1 MKRTDEQLLLDV
13 ARGDK
18 SAFREIYQVWSPAVY
33 RLVKRMIAVKSDDYD
48 EVFQE
53 AMLRI
58 WKNAPLF
65 DPAKGRAK
73 SWIYLVATRHCLNWL
88 EAKSTRCRDRE
99 TVLDDSA
106 PDADEPGPEER
117 AARNEDAQ
125 RAIELL
131 DRLPDDLK
139 QVVTLRHLEDLSIDE
154 IAEITQ
160 VPAGTVKSRIFYGLK
175 KLRSFFFKENS
186 NEEKD

>member
-1 MKRTDEQLLLDV
+1 MKRSDEQLLTDLS
-13 ARGDK
+13 RGDK
-18 SAFREIYQVWSPAVY
+18 KAFRELYQIYSPAIY
-33 RLVKRMIAVKSDDYD
+33 RLVKRMLSHRPNDVD

-73 SWIYLVATRHCLNWL
+73 GWIFIVATRHCLNWL
-88 EAKSTRCRDRE
+88 ESKKARTQHAESE
-99 TVLDDSA
+99 LNENLADSGQ
-106 PDADEPGPEER
+106 PDPEETTCNGIE
-117 AARNEDAQ
+117 AR
-125 RAIELL
+125 RAIDLL
-131 DRLPDDLK
+131 DRLPDDMKTVL
-139 QVVTLRHLEDLSIDE
+139 TLRHLENLSIDE

-160 VPAGTVKSRIFYGLK
+160 TPAGTVKSRIFYGLK

-186 NEEKD
+186 HEQET

>member
-1 MKRTDEQLLLDV
+1 MKKSDEQLLLDT

-18 SAFREIYQVWSPAVY
+18 QAFRELYQIYSPAIY
-33 RLVKRMIAVKSDDYD
+33 RLMKRMLAGKDEDCD

-58 WKNAPLF
+58 WKNSPLF
-65 DPAKGRAK
+65 DAEKGRAK

-88 EAKSTRCRDRE
+88 ESKSSRNIARE
-99 TVLDDSA
+99 TELDESLNESEDC
-106 PDADEPGPEER
+106 GPEEM
-117 AARNEDAQ
+117 AFKNDDAR
-125 RAIELL
+125 RAIKLL
-131 DRLPDDLK
+131 ECLPDDMR
-139 QVVTLRHLEDLSIDE
+139 QVITLRHLEDLSIDE

-160 VPAGTVKSRIFYGLK
+160 TPAGTVKSRIFYGLK

-186 NEEKD
+186 HE